1 MKKFLLALAMFFTL
15 AINAQTNNDL
25 WIGVWEEET
34 GDYYVVILNDEE
46 EGYKFVNFSFIYPD
60 LPDEYFISSN
70 KYSLKTRVHNKDND
84 WNVNLS
90 YTIVDK
96 NTLSVEFSGD
106 HKDTLLYYRKHIQ

>member
-15 AINAQTNNDL
+15 AISAQQNNDP
-25 WIGVWEEET
+25 WTGIWEEET
-34 GDYYVVILNDEE
+34 GDYYVVILNNEE
-46 EGYKFVNFSFIYPD
+46 EGYKFASFSFMEQDIV
-60 LPDEYFISSN
+60 DEYFVSSSEDN
-70 KYSLKTRVHNKDND
+70 LKTKVHNKDNN

-106 HKDTLLYYRKHIQ
+106 HKDTLLYYRKYIQ